1 MGARL
6 SYPGLMLLAVVAAGL
21 IAALER
27 VIQPEPGGSLLLT
40 MVIFIAIA
48 EGCVALMAAAEICH
62 GKWHLPIRT
71 RMLAAQA
78 MIPVIGLLFVVQSL
92 RLGIYP
98 WAESDGFWLNRD
110 FFIARHLGL
119 IVLAFLVARKFTA
132 DSLRDLGSRRL
143 WAVLYVLL
151 FVVHQTF
158 IGIEWVM
165 SLERP
170 WFSTLFG
177 AFFMV
182 AAFLSG
188 ICAAAIV
195 LFFWR
200 RRFDDGL
207 RLTQKS
213 IGGLMFG
220 FATFWAYFYFSQLIV
235 IWYGNLPEEVGY
247 LAKRIGYHTPYWA
260 VARLI
265 FGMVWVVP
273 FAVLLR
279 RKNKTIPAVTMGLA
293 LVIFTGLVL
302 EKGLMIHPDAAIN
315 PVAAVLE
322 LGIAAL
328 VFAAIMRGGESLLP
342 GGGVSRVEVPATAP
356 ATHS

>member
-1 MGARL
+1 MGAKL
-6 SYPGLMLLAVVAAGL
+6 TYPKLALLALAAAAV

-27 VIQPEPGGSLLLT
+27 FIQPQPGGTLLLT
-40 MVIFIAIA
+40 MVMFLGIA
-48 EGCVALMAAAEICH
+48 EGCVALMAAAEIAH
-62 GKWHLPIRT
+62 GGWHLPMRS

-78 MIPVIGLLFVVQSL
+78 MIPVVGLLFVVQSL
-92 RLGIYP
+92 RLEIYP
-98 WAESDGFWLNRD
+98 WFASNGFWLNRD
-110 FFIARHLGL
+110 FFIARHLVL
-119 IVLAFLVARKFTA
+119 IALVFLAARKFTA
-132 DSLRDLGSRRL
+132 DALRGLDSRRL
-143 WAVLYVLL
+143 WAVIYALL
-151 FVVHQTF
+151 FVIHQTV

-182 AAFLSG
+182 SALLSG
-188 ICAAAIV
+188 ITTGAIV

-200 RRFDDGL
+200 GRFDDKL
-207 RLTQKS
+207 RLAQKS

-260 VARLI
+260 VARLA
-265 FGMVWVVP
+265 FGLIWVIP

-279 RKNKTIPAVTMGLA
+279 RKNKTNPWVTMALA
-293 LVIFTGLVL
+293 FTILTGFLL
-302 EKGLMIHPDAAIN
+302 EKGLMIHPVAPVH
-315 PVAAVLE
+315 PVAVLLE
-322 LGIAAL
+322 LGIAGFL
-328 VFAAIMRGGESLLP
+328 FVAIMRGGEALLP
-342 GGGVSRVEVPATAP
+342 GRGAAPVESAAASSVTN
-356 ATHS
+356 